1 MKTTYCSHCE
11 TILQDSYCQH
21 CGQKYINKRLT
32 FWNIIS
38 DYIFQI
44 LSLEKSGFATVLKLI
59 TSPKKVVTNYWNGYR
74 NYYQSPGKILFYFL
88 TIAGLHIVLVNTKLF
103 DMTIDIS
110 YTSPQF
116 GIIFII
122 PLITI
127 STYFTYFKQKLNF
140 GEHFIATTYLFS
152 VFGMLFIII
161 DDLVN
166 YYLKLNF
173 DYFNIQYLIIVI
185 LLWSVFVYSKNN
197 KWYRL
202 ILNFVLN
209 LVVFLLIVSTLI
221 GIIYLAGG
229 LNIQD

>member
-1 MKTTYCSHCE
+1 
-11 TILQDSYCQH
+11 
-21 CGQKYINKRLT
+21 
-32 FWNIIS
+32 
-38 DYIFQI
+38 
-44 LSLEKSGFATVLKLI
+44 
-59 TSPKKVVTNYWNGYR
+59 
-74 NYYQSPGKILFYFL
+74 
-88 TIAGLHIVLVNTKLF
+88 
-103 DMTIDIS
+103 MTIDIS

-173 DYFNIQYLIIVI
+173 DYFNIQYLIVVI

-209 LVVFLLIVSTLI
+209 LIVFVLIISVLI

-229 LNIQD
+229 VNIQD